1 MVLITMGVAGCGK
14 TTVGR
19 LLAEITGGR
28 FFDGDQYH
36 SSESVAK
43 MRQGIPLTDE
53 DRRLWL
59 QALREII
66 EQNLEKEALTVIS
79 CSALKEDYR
88 QFLQQNDQ
96 RVKFVYLKG
105 SFSLIEKRMQNR
117 RGHYFSPQ
125 LLQSQFETLAEPK
138 NALEVNIDSP
148 PAAIAADIRE
158 RLGIQPDVA
167 T

>member
-1 MVLITMGVAGCGK
+1 MVVIAMGVAGCGK

-28 FFDGDQYH
+28 FFDGDQFH

-59 QALREII
+59 QALRKLI
-66 EQNLEKEALTVIS
+66 EQNLEKEVLTVIS
-79 CSALKEDYR
+79 CSALKENYR
-88 QFLQQNDQ
+88 QFLQQKDQ

-105 SFSLIEKRMQNR
+105 SFGLIEKRMQKR
-117 RGHYFSPQ
+117 PGHFFSPQ
-125 LLQSQFETLAEPK
+125 LLQSQFDTLEEPK
-138 NALEVNIDSP
+138 NALEVNIDAH

-158 RLGIQPDVA
+158 RLGLSPD
-167 T
+167 

>member
-1 MVLITMGVAGCGK
+1 MIVITMGVAGCGK

-28 FFDGDQYH
+28 FFDGDEFH
-36 SSESVAK
+36 TSESVEK

-53 DRRLWL
+53 DRQPCF
-59 QALREII
+59 QALRKII

-88 QFLQQNDQ
+88 QFLQQNDR

-125 LLQSQFETLAEPK
+125 LLQSQFETLEEPK
-138 NALEVNIDSP
+138 NALEINIDAP
-148 PAAIAADIRE
+148 LTAIAADIRV
-158 RLGIQPDVA
+158 RLGIGSA
-167 T
+167 N